1 MSPSGQR
8 TNRRA
13 LFQLAARQHGY
24 VTAAQA
30 RDTGYSYQAQKYH
43 VDHGNWVRADR
54 GVFRLV
60 DWPAHPADHLVRWVL
75 WSGAVGV
82 VSHASALSVHDLGD
96 LDPARVHLSVPARF
110 RRSAP
115 EIVLHRP
122 LPPEADIEDREGFR
136 VTTPSRALAECAQA
150 RIEQQWLDG
159 AVAEALS
166 RGLTTPRRLRAAAT
180 ELGPTA
186 ELGAQ
191 TALAAAGR

>member
-1 MSPSGQR
+1 MPSGQL
-8 TNRRA
+8 TKRRA

-30 RDTGYSYQAQKYH
+30 VEAGYSHQAQKYH
-43 VDHGNWVRADR
+43 VDRGNWVRVDR
-54 GVFRLV
+54 AVFRLL
-60 DWPAHPADHLVRWVL
+60 DWPAHPEDHLVRWVL
-75 WSGAVGV
+75 WSGGLGV

-96 LDPARVHLSVPARF
+96 LDPAKVHLSVPARF
-110 RRSAP
+110 RRSAS

-122 LPPEADIEDREGFR
+122 LPPDIDIEDREGFR

-150 RIEQQWLDG
+150 RIEQHWLDG

-180 ELGPTA
+180 ELGVAA
-186 ELGAQ
+186 ELGAHV
-191 TALAAAGR
+191 ALEAAGR